1 MQLILISL
9 ISALLSLSAW
19 AGEWQNKPILCLEK
33 QEILDKLKA
42 ENNEALDWNALQTTY
57 LITEDGKLA
66 TDVIYIPVTM
76 YSNKETGSYVI
87 VEYHEQFARY
97 CVLSQGSGLVSATE

>member
-57 LITEDGKLA
+57 LITDDGKLA

-87 VEYHEQFARY
+87 VEYHEQFAMY

>member
-9 ISALLSLSAW
+9 ISALVSLSAW

-33 QEILDKLKA
+33 QEILDKLEA

-76 YSNKETGSYVI
+76 YINKETGSYVI
-87 VEYHEQFARY
+87 VEYHEKAARY
-97 CVLSQGSGLVSATE
+97 CVLSQGSGLVYETE

>member
-1 MQLILISL
+1 MRSILISL
-9 ISALLSLSAW
+9 ISVLSLSAW

-33 QEILDKLKA
+33 QEILDKLEA
-42 ENNEALDWNALQTTY
+42 ENNQALDWNALQTTY

-97 CVLSQGSGLVSATE
+97 CVLSQGSGLIEATE

>member
-1 MQLILISL
+1 MRSILISL
-9 ISALLSLSAW
+9 ISVLSLSAW

-42 ENNEALDWNALQTTY
+42 EDTEALHWNALQTTY

-66 TDVIYIPVTM
+66 SDVITKSTFTEPLPIT
-76 YSNKETGSYVI
+76 S
-87 VEYHEQFARY
+87 
-97 CVLSQGSGLVSATE
+97 LVKV